1 MKLLALLVALLL
13 TSPAPAQT
21 ARPGATA
28 QALPASLATFNALSD
43 DTASLLSRALAEPS
57 DARALALLRGP
68 EAAQLVRRQLR
79 LQPAMSQW
87 RTSLTREQRQTI
99 GQNIIN
105 NNPVMVFAK
114 ALEEDPAA
122 LARLKRTPALKTEIE
137 KLVYGLFATAGP
149 ARSAPK

>member
-1 MKLLALLVALLL
+1 MNPLLLVAALLL
-13 TSPAPAQT
+13 ATPAPAQT
-21 ARPGATA
+21 TRPAAA
-28 QALPASLATFNALSD
+28 QAAPASLATFNALSD

-79 LQPAMSQW
+79 FQPEFARW

-114 ALEEDPAA
+114 AMQEDPAA
-122 LARLKRTPALKTEIE
+122 TARLKRNPALKTEIE
-137 KLVYGLFATAGP
+137 KLVYGLFANGKTTAP
-149 ARSAPK
+149 ASR